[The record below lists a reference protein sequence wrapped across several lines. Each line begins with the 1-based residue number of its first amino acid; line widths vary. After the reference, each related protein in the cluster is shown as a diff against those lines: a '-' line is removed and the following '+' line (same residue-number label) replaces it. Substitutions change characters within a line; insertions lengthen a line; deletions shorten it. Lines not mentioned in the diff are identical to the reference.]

1 MSSLLFGHIGP
12 LVAARLYN
20 SYQPFFQ
27 FQERQHKS
35 PIQADWVSIL
45 ARFHILTMNC
55 IIVWAVVY
63 FPEFTTHHPQSLIYA
78 G

>member
-27 FQERQHKS
+27 FQERQHREMTRQKMRS
-35 PIQADWVSIL
+35 LVL
-45 ARFHILTMNC
+45 A
-55 IIVWAVVY
+55 A
-63 FPEFTTHHPQSLIYA
+63 
-78 G
+78 